1 MWILDFIFVVVNQYL
16 MMTRWCKIVLL
27 MCCAVVAIDADAQM
41 KRIVACHSSPHTAP
55 RYMEVYECDYV
66 DEQPQFPGGE
76 VEMIKYIN
84 SVRRYP
90 ADAYHQNIQ
99 GRVLCSFVVNADGS
113 LSHISVIRGVEPS
126 LNREAVRLISR
137 MPRWV
142 AGKVANQAVPVH
154 YILPIVFRR

>member
-1 MWILDFIFVVVNQYL
+1 MI
-16 MMTRWCKIVLL
+16 THWCKIVLL
-27 MCCAVVAIDADAQM
+27 CVCAFVAVGANAQM
-41 KRIVACHSSPHTAP
+41 KRMVAYHHSSQGSP

-84 SVRRYP
+84 TMRRYP
-90 ADAYHQNIQ
+90 AEAYYQNIE
-99 GRVLCSFVVNADGS
+99 GRVLCSFVVNSDGS

-142 AGKVANQAVPVH
+142 AGKVNNETVPVH

>member
-1 MWILDFIFVVVNQYL
+1 MWIFDFTFVAVNHYL
-16 MMTRWCKIVLL
+16 MRTQWCRIWLFL
-27 MCCAVVAIDADAQM
+27 IATIVAIGANAQM
-41 KRIVACHSSPHTAP
+41 KRIVASHLSSQSAP
-55 RYMEVYECDYV
+55 RYMEVYECDFV

-76 VEMIKYIN
+76 VELIKYIN
-84 SVRRYP
+84 AMRRYP
-90 ADAYHQNIQ
+90 ADAYYQNIQ
-99 GRVLCSFVVNADGS
+99 GRVLCGFVVNTDGS

-142 AGKVANQAVPVH
+142 AGKVENQAVPVY

>member
-1 MWILDFIFVVVNQYL
+1 
-16 MMTRWCKIVLL
+16 
-27 MCCAVVAIDADAQM
+27 MCCSVVAMDAGAQM
-41 KRIVACHSSPHTAP
+41 KRIVVCQSTSHSAS

-76 VEMIKYIN
+76 VELIKYIN

-90 ADAYHQNIQ
+90 AEAYYRNIE

>member
-1 MWILDFIFVVVNQYL
+1 
-16 MMTRWCKIVLL
+16 MMTRWCRIVLL
-27 MCCAVVAIDADAQM
+27 MCCAIVAMNAGAQM
-41 KRIVACHSSPHTAP
+41 KRIVACQSTSHSTP

-84 SVRRYP
+84 SMRRYP
-90 ADAYHQNIQ
+90 AEAYYQNIQ

-137 MPRWV
+137 MPRWI

>member
-1 MWILDFIFVVVNQYL
+1 

-27 MCCAVVAIDADAQM
+27 MCCSVVAMDAGAQM
-41 KRIVACHSSPHTAP
+41 KRIVACQSTSYSAS

-76 VEMIKYIN
+76 VELIKYIN

-90 ADAYHQNIQ
+90 AEAYYRNIE

>member
-1 MWILDFIFVVVNQYL
+1 MIV
-16 MMTRWCKIVLL
+16 RWCKICILL
-27 MCCAVVAIDADAQM
+27 LASIVASNANAQM
-41 KRIVACHSSPHTAP
+41 KRIVASHLSSQSTP
-55 RYMEVYECDYV
+55 RYMEVYECDFV

-84 SVRRYP
+84 SMRRYP
-90 ADAYHQNIQ
+90 ADAYYQNIE
-99 GRVLCSFVVNADGS
+99 GRVLCGFVVNTDGS

-142 AGKVANQAVPVH
+142 AGKVENQLVPVY